1 MLSVVGEANKLTV
14 RVLSLVSYVNVLF
27 ILAVHSVPNT
37 GNAMLFVVFFSC
49 FLDKIEST
57 QRST

>member
-1 MLSVVGEANKLTV
+1 MPSVVDEANKLKV
-14 RVLSLVSYVNVLF
+14 RVLSLVSYF
-27 ILAVHSVPNT
+27 ISFAIIHSVPNT